1 MAYFTVKTSPDDAGT
16 KYEVPTSLT
25 YGEQIDVFKEL
36 GEDAA
41 ALGVIWIAV
50 RRQYPQ
56 TTIADLRDATIEMF
70 EDEEDKLPPT
80 FAGGSVPSEE
90 NGKPTEHED
99 TGSLGS
105 ESTTA

>member
-1 MAYFTVKTSPDDAGT
+1 MAYFTIKTSPDEEGERYD
-16 KYEVPTSLT
+16 VPTSLT
-25 YGEQIDVFKEL
+25 YGEQIDIFKEL

-50 RRQYPQ
+50 RRRFPQ
-56 TTIADLRDATIEMF
+56 TSIKDLRDATVVMF

-80 FAGGSVPSEE
+80 FAAGNGSSAE
-90 NGKPTEHED
+90 NAKSTEPAN
-99 TGSLGS
+99 TGSPGS

>member
-1 MAYFTVKTSPDDAGT
+1 MAYFTLQTSPDEQGER
-16 KYEVPTSLT
+16 YEVPTSLT

-50 RRQYPQ
+50 RRRFPQ
-56 TTIADLRDATIEMF
+56 TTIKDLREATVVMF

-80 FAGGSVPSEE
+80 FAAGNGSSAESA
-90 NGKPTEHED
+90 KSTEPAD
-99 TGSLGS
+99 TGNHGS